1 MTLLLLDSAS
11 LWYRAFYGLPQSM
24 VSPSGQPVNAIRGY
38 LDSVARMAVTY
49 QPNRIV
55 ACLDGDWRPSWRTDL
70 IPEYK
75 ANRISEES
83 EEESEDGSLSEAA
96 EELEI
101 LEAQVPV
108 VMEVL
113 DLIGIP
119 LIGIDDYEADDVIAT
134 LSVREPGPTFIVT
147 GDRDL
152 FQLVDDKRKVK
163 VAYIAKGISQH
174 ELVDLKWIKNK
185 FEIPGDRYA
194 LFATFRGD
202 PSDGLP
208 GARGIGPKGA
218 ATIANQFGSIKEVI
232 SAAKKSDPNLS
243 GSLQKKI
250 IDSADYLLKAE
261 VVVNCV
267 DNLRLPKGPFDLPK
281 KVPNKKAL
289 EILAKNHG
297 IESSVKRLLSALE
310 L

>member
-38 LDSVARMAVTY
+38 LDSIARMAVTY
-49 QPNRIV
+49 QPDRIV

-75 ANRISEES
+75 ANRI
-83 EEESEDGSLSEAA
+83 EEESDDGSLSDAA

-108 VMEVL
+108 IMEVL
-113 DLIGIP
+113 DAIGIP

-174 ELVDLKWIKNK
+174 ELVDLKWIKNRY
-185 FEIPGDRYA
+185 EIPGDRYA

-218 ATIANQFGSIKEVI
+218 ATIANSFATIEEVI
-232 SAAKKSDPNLS
+232 EAANNSNSKLSA
-243 GSLQKKI
+243 SLQKKI
-250 IDSADYLLKAE
+250 LESADYLRKAE
-261 VVVNCV
+261 IVVNCV
-267 DNLRLPKGPFDLPK
+267 DDLRLPKGPFNLPK
-281 KVPNKKAL
+281 KVVNSKAL
-289 EILAKNHG
+289 ETLAKSYG
-297 IESSVKRLLSALE
+297 IDSSVKRLLSALE

>member
-49 QPNRIV
+49 QPDRIV
-55 ACLDGDWRPSWRTDL
+55 ACLDGDWRPSWRTEL

-75 ANRISEES
+75 ANRV

-108 VMEVL
+108 IMEVL

-134 LSVREPGPTFIVT
+134 LAVREPGPTFIVT

-185 FEIPGDRYA
+185 YEIPGDRYA

-218 ATIANQFGSIKEVI
+218 ATIANSFATIEDAIK
-232 SAAKKSDPNLS
+232 AANNSNSKLPA
-243 GSLQKKI
+243 SLQKKI
-250 IDSADYLLKAE
+250 LESAEYLRKAE
-261 VVVNCV
+261 IVVNCV
-267 DNLRLPKGPFDLPK
+267 DDLRLPKGPFNLPK
-281 KVPNKKAL
+281 KVLNSKAL
-289 EILAKNHG
+289 EALAKSYG
-297 IESSVKRLLSALE
+297 IDSSVKRLLSALE

>member
-38 LDSVARMAVTY
+38 LDSIARMAVTY
-49 QPNRIV
+49 QPDRIV
-55 ACLDGDWRPSWRTDL
+55 ACLDGDWRPSWRTEL

-75 ANRISEES
+75 ANRI
-83 EEESEDGSLSEAA
+83 EEESDDGSLSEGA

-108 VMEVL
+108 IMEVL
-113 DLIGIP
+113 DAIGIP

-134 LSVREPGPTFIVT
+134 LSVRETGPTFIVT

-185 FEIPGDRYA
+185 YEIPGDRYA

-218 ATIANQFGSIKEVI
+218 ATIANSFATIDEVI
-232 SAAKKSDPNLS
+232 SAATNLNPALS

-250 IDSADYLLKAE
+250 LESAEYLRKAE
-261 VVVNCV
+261 IVVKCV
-267 DNLRLPKGPFDLPK
+267 EDLRLPKGPFNLPK
-281 KVPNKKAL
+281 KVPNTKAL
-289 EILAKNHG
+289 EVLAKNWG

>member
-38 LDSVARMAVTY
+38 LDSIARMAVTY
-49 QPNRIV
+49 QPDRIV

-75 ANRISEES
+75 ANRI
-83 EEESEDGSLSEAA
+83 EEESDDGSLSDAA

-108 VMEVL
+108 IMEVL
-113 DLIGIP
+113 DAIGIP

-134 LSVREPGPTFIVT
+134 LSVREPGPTIIVT

-152 FQLVDDKRKVK
+152 FQLVDDERKVK

-174 ELVDLKWIKNK
+174 ELVDLKWIKIRY
-185 FEIPGDRYA
+185 EIPGDRYA

-218 ATIANQFGSIKEVI
+218 ATIANSFSTIEKVI
-232 SAAKKSDPNLS
+232 EAANNSNSKLSA
-243 GSLQKKI
+243 SLQKKI
-250 IDSADYLLKAE
+250 LESAEYLRKAE
-261 VVVNCV
+261 IVVNCV
-267 DNLRLPKGPFDLPK
+267 DDLRLPKGPFNLPK
-281 KVPNKKAL
+281 KVVNSKAL
-289 EILAKNHG
+289 ETLAKSYG
-297 IESSVKRLLSALE
+297 IDSSVKRLLSALE

>member
-38 LDSVARMAVTY
+38 LDSIARMAVTY
-49 QPNRIV
+49 QPDRIV

-75 ANRISEES
+75 ANRI
-83 EEESEDGSLSEAA
+83 EEESDDGSLSDAA

-108 VMEVL
+108 IMEVL
-113 DLIGIP
+113 DAIGIP

-174 ELVDLKWIKNK
+174 ELVDLKWIKNRY
-185 FEIPGDRYA
+185 EIPGDRYA

-218 ATIANQFGSIKEVI
+218 ATIANSFATIEEVI
-232 SAAKKSDPNLS
+232 EAANNSNSKLSA
-243 GSLQKKI
+243 SLQKKI
-250 IDSADYLLKAE
+250 LESAEYLRKAE
-261 VVVNCV
+261 IVVNCV
-267 DNLRLPKGPFDLPK
+267 DDLRLPKGPFNLPK
-281 KVPNKKAL
+281 KVLNFKAL
-289 EILAKNHG
+289 ETLAKSYG
-297 IESSVKRLLSALE
+297 IDSSVKRLLSALE

>member
-38 LDSVARMAVTY
+38 LDSIARMAVTY
-49 QPNRIV
+49 QPDRIV

-75 ANRISEES
+75 ANRI
-83 EEESEDGSLSEAA
+83 EEESDDGSLSDAA

-108 VMEVL
+108 IMEVL
-113 DLIGIP
+113 DTIGIP

-174 ELVDLKWIKNK
+174 ELVDLKWIKNRY
-185 FEIPGDRYA
+185 EIPGDRYA

-218 ATIANQFGSIKEVI
+218 ATIANSFSTIEEVI
-232 SAAKKSDPNLS
+232 EAANNSNSKLSA
-243 GSLQKKI
+243 SLQKKI
-250 IDSADYLLKAE
+250 LESAEYLRKAE
-261 VVVNCV
+261 IVVNCV
-267 DNLRLPKGPFDLPK
+267 DDLRLPKGPFNLPK
-281 KVPNKKAL
+281 KVLNSKAL
-289 EILAKNHG
+289 ETLAKSYG
-297 IESSVKRLLSALE
+297 IDSSVKRLLSALE

>member
-38 LDSVARMAVTY
+38 LDSIARMAVTY
-49 QPNRIV
+49 QPDRIV

-75 ANRISEES
+75 ANRI
-83 EEESEDGSLSEAA
+83 EEESDDGSLSDAA

-108 VMEVL
+108 IMEVL
-113 DLIGIP
+113 DAIGIP

-174 ELVDLKWIKNK
+174 ELVDLKWIKNRY
-185 FEIPGDRYA
+185 EIPGDRYA

-218 ATIANQFGSIKEVI
+218 ATIANSFATIEEVI
-232 SAAKKSDPNLS
+232 EAANNSNSKLSA
-243 GSLQKKI
+243 SLQKKI
-250 IDSADYLLKAE
+250 LESAEYLRKAE
-261 VVVNCV
+261 IVVNCV
-267 DNLRLPKGPFDLPK
+267 DDLRLPKGPFNLPK
-281 KVPNKKAL
+281 KVVNSKAL
-289 EILAKNHG
+289 EILAKSYG
-297 IESSVKRLLSALE
+297 IDSSVKRLLSALE

>member
-49 QPNRIV
+49 QPDRIV

-83 EEESEDGSLSEAA
+83 EEESDDGSMSEAA

-108 VMEVL
+108 IMEVL

-163 VAYIAKGISQH
+163 VTYIAKGISQH
-174 ELVDLKWIKNK
+174 ELVDLKWIKNRY
-185 FEIPGDRYA
+185 EIPGDRYA

-218 ATIANQFGSIKEVI
+218 ATIANSFATIEEVI
-232 SAAKKSDPNLS
+232 TAAADSNPILS

-250 IDSADYLLKAE
+250 LESADYLRKAE
-261 VVVNCV
+261 IVVNCV
-267 DNLRLPKGPFDLPK
+267 DDLRLPKGPFNLPK
-281 KVPNKKAL
+281 QVVNSKAL

>member
-38 LDSVARMAVTY
+38 LDSIARMAVTY
-49 QPNRIV
+49 QPDRIV

-75 ANRISEES
+75 ANRI
-83 EEESEDGSLSEAA
+83 EEESDDGSLSDAA

-108 VMEVL
+108 IMEVL
-113 DLIGIP
+113 DAIGIP

-174 ELVDLKWIKNK
+174 ELVDLKWIKNRY
-185 FEIPGDRYA
+185 EIPGDRYA

-218 ATIANQFGSIKEVI
+218 ATIANSFATIEEVI
-232 SAAKKSDPNLS
+232 EAANNSNSKLSA
-243 GSLQKKI
+243 SLQKKVLE
-250 IDSADYLLKAE
+250 SAEYLRKAE
-261 VVVNCV
+261 IVVNCV
-267 DNLRLPKGPFDLPK
+267 DDLRLPKGPFNLPK
-281 KVPNKKAL
+281 KVVNSKAL
-289 EILAKNHG
+289 ETLAKSYG
-297 IESSVKRLLSALE
+297 IDSSVKRLLSALE

>member
-24 VSPSGQPVNAIRGY
+24 VSPSGEPVNAIRGY
-38 LDSVARMAVTY
+38 LDSIARMAVTY
-49 QPNRIV
+49 QPDRIV

-75 ANRISEES
+75 ANRI
-83 EEESEDGSLSEAA
+83 EEESDDGSLSDAA

-108 VMEVL
+108 IMEVL
-113 DLIGIP
+113 DAIGIP

-174 ELVDLKWIKNK
+174 ELVDLKWIKNRY
-185 FEIPGDRYA
+185 EIPGDRYA

-218 ATIANQFGSIKEVI
+218 ATIANSFATIEEVI
-232 SAAKKSDPNLS
+232 EAANNSNSKLSA
-243 GSLQKKI
+243 SLQKKI
-250 IDSADYLLKAE
+250 LESAEYLRKAE
-261 VVVNCV
+261 IVVNCV
-267 DNLRLPKGPFDLPK
+267 DDLRLPKGPFNLPK
-281 KVPNKKAL
+281 KVLNSKAL
-289 EILAKNHG
+289 ETLAKSYG
-297 IESSVKRLLSALE
+297 IDSSVKRLLSALE

>member
-38 LDSVARMAVTY
+38 LDSIARMAVTY
-49 QPNRIV
+49 QPDRIV

-75 ANRISEES
+75 ANRI
-83 EEESEDGSLSEAA
+83 EEESDDGSLSDAA

-108 VMEVL
+108 IMEVL
-113 DLIGIP
+113 DAIGIP

-185 FEIPGDRYA
+185 YEIPGDRYA

-218 ATIANQFGSIKEVI
+218 ATIANSFATIEEVI
-232 SAAKKSDPNLS
+232 EAANNSNSKLSA
-243 GSLQKKI
+243 SLQKKI
-250 IDSADYLLKAE
+250 LESAEYLRKAE
-261 VVVNCV
+261 IVVNCV
-267 DNLRLPKGPFDLPK
+267 DDLRLPKGPFNLPK
-281 KVPNKKAL
+281 KVVNSKAL
-289 EILAKNHG
+289 ETLAKSYG
-297 IESSVKRLLSALE
+297 IDSSVKRLLSALE

>member
-24 VSPSGQPVNAIRGY
+24 VSPSGLPVNAIRGY
-38 LDSVARMAVTY
+38 LDSIARMAVTY
-49 QPNRIV
+49 QPDRIV
-55 ACLDGDWRPSWRTDL
+55 ACLDGDWRPSWRTEL

-75 ANRISEES
+75 ANRI
-83 EEESEDGSLSEAA
+83 EEESEDGSLSDAA

-108 VMEVL
+108 IMEVL
-113 DLIGIP
+113 DAIGIP

-134 LSVREPGPTFIVT
+134 LSVREPGPTFIVS

-174 ELVDLKWIKNK
+174 ELVDIKWIKNK
-185 FEIPGDRYA
+185 YEIPGDRYA

-218 ATIANQFGSIKEVI
+218 ATIANSFATIEDVI
-232 SAAKKSDPNLS
+232 SAATNLNPALS

-250 IDSADYLLKAE
+250 LESADYLRRAE
-261 VVVNCV
+261 IVVKCV
-267 DNLRLPKGPFDLPK
+267 EDLRLPKGPFSLPK
-281 KVPNKKAL
+281 KVPNTKAL
-289 EILAKNHG
+289 EALAKSWG

>member
-38 LDSVARMAVTY
+38 LDSIARMAVTY
-49 QPNRIV
+49 QPDRIV

-75 ANRISEES
+75 ANRI
-83 EEESEDGSLSEAA
+83 EEESDDGSLSDAA

-108 VMEVL
+108 IMEVL
-113 DLIGIP
+113 DAIGIP

-174 ELVDLKWIKNK
+174 ELVDLKWIKNRY
-185 FEIPGDRYA
+185 EIPGDRYA

-218 ATIANQFGSIKEVI
+218 ATIANSFATIEEVI
-232 SAAKKSDPNLS
+232 EAANKSNSKLSA
-243 GSLQKKI
+243 SLQKKI
-250 IDSADYLLKAE
+250 LESAEYLRKAE
-261 VVVNCV
+261 IVVNCV
-267 DNLRLPKGPFDLPK
+267 DDLRLPKGPFNLPK
-281 KVPNKKAL
+281 KVVNSKAL
-289 EILAKNHG
+289 ETLAKSYG
-297 IESSVKRLLSALE
+297 IDSSVKRLLSALE

>member
-1 MTLLLLDSAS
+1 
-11 LWYRAFYGLPQSM
+11 
-24 VSPSGQPVNAIRGY
+24 
-38 LDSVARMAVTY
+38 MAVTY
-49 QPNRIV
+49 QPDRIV

-75 ANRISEES
+75 ANRI
-83 EEESEDGSLSEAA
+83 EEESADGSLSDAA

-108 VMEVL
+108 IMEVL
-113 DLIGIP
+113 DAIGIP

-174 ELVDLKWIKNK
+174 ELVDLKWIKNRY
-185 FEIPGDRYA
+185 EIPGDRYA

-218 ATIANQFGSIKEVI
+218 ATIANSFATIEEI
-232 SAAKKSDPNLS
+232 IEAAKNSNSKLS
-243 GSLQKKI
+243 ASLQKKVLE
-250 IDSADYLLKAE
+250 SADYLRKAE

-267 DNLRLPKGPFDLPK
+267 DDLRLPKGPFTLPK
-281 KVPNKKAL
+281 KVVNSKAL
-289 EILAKNHG
+289 EILAKSYG
-297 IESSVKRLLSALE
+297 IDSSVKRLLSALE

>member
-38 LDSVARMAVTY
+38 LDSIARMAVTY
-49 QPNRIV
+49 QPDRIV

-75 ANRISEES
+75 ANRI
-83 EEESEDGSLSEAA
+83 EEESDDGSLSDAA

-108 VMEVL
+108 IMEVL
-113 DLIGIP
+113 DAIGIP

-185 FEIPGDRYA
+185 YEIPGDRYA

-218 ATIANQFGSIKEVI
+218 ATIANSFATIEDVI
-232 SAAKKSDPNLS
+232 EAANNSNSKLSA
-243 GSLQKKI
+243 SLQKKI
-250 IDSADYLLKAE
+250 LESAEYLRKAE
-261 VVVNCV
+261 IVVNCV
-267 DNLRLPKGPFDLPK
+267 DDLRLPKGPFNLPK
-281 KVPNKKAL
+281 KVVNSKAL
-289 EILAKNHG
+289 ETLAKSYG
-297 IESSVKRLLSALE
+297 IDSSVKRLLSALE

>member
-1 MTLLLLDSAS
+1 MGH
-11 LWYRAFYGLPQSM
+11 RAAQPGLR
-24 VSPSGQPVNAIRGY
+24 RG
-38 LDSVARMAVTY
+38 R
-49 QPNRIV
+49 R
-55 ACLDGDWRPSWRTDL
+55 RRTDL

-75 ANRISEES
+75 ANRI
-83 EEESEDGSLSEAA
+83 EEESDDGSLSDAA

-108 VMEVL
+108 IMEVL
-113 DLIGIP
+113 DAIGIP

-174 ELVDLKWIKNK
+174 ELVDLKWIKNRY
-185 FEIPGDRYA
+185 EIPGDRYA

-218 ATIANQFGSIKEVI
+218 ATIANSFATIEEVI
-232 SAAKKSDPNLS
+232 EAANNSNSKLSA
-243 GSLQKKI
+243 SLQKKI
-250 IDSADYLLKAE
+250 LESAEYLRKAE
-261 VVVNCV
+261 IVVNCV
-267 DNLRLPKGPFDLPK
+267 DDLRLPKGPFNLPK
-281 KVPNKKAL
+281 KVLNSKAL
-289 EILAKNHG
+289 ETLAKSYG
-297 IESSVKRLLSALE
+297 IDSSVKRLLSALE

>member
-38 LDSVARMAVTY
+38 LDSIARMAVTY
-49 QPNRIV
+49 QPDRIV

-75 ANRISEES
+75 ANRI
-83 EEESEDGSLSEAA
+83 EEESDDGSLSDAA

-108 VMEVL
+108 IMEVL
-113 DLIGIP
+113 DAIGIP

-174 ELVDLKWIKNK
+174 ELVDLRWIKNK
-185 FEIPGDRYA
+185 YEIPGDRYA

-218 ATIANQFGSIKEVI
+218 ATIANSFATIEEVI
-232 SAAKKSDPNLS
+232 VAATKSNPKLTAS
-243 GSLQKKI
+243 VQKKI
-250 IDSADYLLKAE
+250 TESADYLRKAE
-261 VVVNCV
+261 IVVNCV
-267 DNLRLPKGPFDLPK
+267 DDLRLPKGPFNLPK
-281 KVPNKKAL
+281 KVVNPNAL
-289 EILAKNHG
+289 EILSKNYG
-297 IESSVKRLLSALE
+297 IDSSVKRLLSALE

>member
-38 LDSVARMAVTY
+38 LDSIARMAVTY
-49 QPNRIV
+49 QPDRIV

-75 ANRISEES
+75 ANRI
-83 EEESEDGSLSEAA
+83 EEESDDGSLSDAA

-108 VMEVL
+108 IMEVL
-113 DLIGIP
+113 DAIGIP

-185 FEIPGDRYA
+185 YEIPGDRYA

-218 ATIANQFGSIKEVI
+218 ATIANSFATIEEVI
-232 SAAKKSDPNLS
+232 EAANKSNSKLSAT
-243 GSLQKKI
+243 LQKKI
-250 IDSADYLLKAE
+250 LESSDYLRKAE

-267 DNLRLPKGPFDLPK
+267 DDLRLPKGPFNLPK
-281 KVPNKKAL
+281 KVVDSKAL
-289 EILAKNHG
+289 EILSKSYG
-297 IESSVKRLLSALE
+297 IDSSVKRLLSALE

>member
-38 LDSVARMAVTY
+38 LDSIARMAVTY
-49 QPNRIV
+49 QPDRIV

-75 ANRISEES
+75 ANRI
-83 EEESEDGSLSEAA
+83 EEESDDGSLSDAA

-108 VMEVL
+108 IMEVL
-113 DLIGIP
+113 DAIGIP

-174 ELVDLKWIKNK
+174 ELVDLKWIKNRY
-185 FEIPGDRYA
+185 EIPGDRYA

-218 ATIANQFGSIKEVI
+218 ATIANSFSTIEEVI
-232 SAAKKSDPNLS
+232 EAANNSNSKLSA
-243 GSLQKKI
+243 SLQKKI
-250 IDSADYLLKAE
+250 LESAEYLRKAE
-261 VVVNCV
+261 IVVNCV
-267 DNLRLPKGPFDLPK
+267 DDLRLPKGPFNLPK
-281 KVPNKKAL
+281 KVVNSKAL
-289 EILAKNHG
+289 ETLAKSYG
-297 IESSVKRLLSALE
+297 IDSSVKRLLSALE

>member
-38 LDSVARMAVTY
+38 LDSIARMAVTY
-49 QPNRIV
+49 QPDRIV

-75 ANRISEES
+75 ANRI
-83 EEESEDGSLSEAA
+83 EEESDDGSLSDAA

-108 VMEVL
+108 IMEVL
-113 DLIGIP
+113 DAIGIP

-174 ELVDLKWIKNK
+174 ELVDLKWIKNRY
-185 FEIPGDRYA
+185 EIPGDRYA

-218 ATIANQFGSIKEVI
+218 ATIANSFATIEEVI
-232 SAAKKSDPNLS
+232 EAANKSNSKLSA
-243 GSLQKKI
+243 SLQKKI
-250 IDSADYLLKAE
+250 LESSDYLRKAE

-267 DNLRLPKGPFDLPK
+267 DDLRLPKGPFNLPK
-281 KVPNKKAL
+281 KVVDSKAL
-289 EILAKNHG
+289 EILSKSYG
-297 IESSVKRLLSALE
+297 IDSSVKRLLSALE

>member
-38 LDSVARMAVTY
+38 LDSIARMAVTY
-49 QPNRIV
+49 QPDRIV
-55 ACLDGDWRPSWRTDL
+55 ACLDGDWRPSWRTEL

-75 ANRISEES
+75 ANRI
-83 EEESEDGSLSEAA
+83 EEESDDGSLSEAA
-96 EELEI
+96 EDLEI
-101 LEAQVPV
+101 LEAQVPII
-108 VMEVL
+108 MEVL
-113 DLIGIP
+113 DAIGIP

-174 ELVDLKWIKNK
+174 DLVDLKWIKNK
-185 FEIPGDRYA
+185 YEIPGDRYA

-250 IDSADYLLKAE
+250 IESADYLLKAE
-261 VVVNCV
+261 IVVNCV
-267 DNLRLPKGPFDLPK
+267 DNLRLPKGPFKLPK
-281 KVPNKKAL
+281 KVDDPKAL
-289 EILAKNHG
+289 EALAKTHG
-297 IESSVKRLLSALE
+297 LDSSVKRLLSALE